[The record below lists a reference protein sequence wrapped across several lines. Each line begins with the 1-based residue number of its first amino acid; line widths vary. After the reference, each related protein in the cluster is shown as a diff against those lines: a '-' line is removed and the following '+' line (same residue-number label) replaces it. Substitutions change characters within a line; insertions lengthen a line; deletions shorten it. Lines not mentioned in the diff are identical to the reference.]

1 MRTEDLEAGIR
12 RTKRL
17 NTNLIAENAAVPLAE
32 YINSLLEERGVKRSK
47 LIRALNMD
55 RNYGY
60 QILNGTRSPSR
71 IQLIK
76 IGLYLRLSVEEVQ
89 RMLTLGERHVL
100 YVRRMED
107 AKIYHCLEHK
117 TPYNDACQ
125 FIWGDEDE

>member
-1 MRTEDLEAGIR
+1 MRTEDLEARIR

-17 NTNLIAENAAVPLAE
+17 NAGMVDENAAVPLAE
-32 YINSLLEERGVKRSK
+32 YINKLLDERSVKRSK

-60 QILNGTRSPSR
+60 QILNGTRHPSR
-71 IQLIK
+71 VQIIK
-76 IGLYLRLSVEEVQ
+76 IGLYLMLSVEEVQ

-107 AKIYHCLEHK
+107 AKIYTDILGSDHCPVGLLIK
-117 TPYNDACQ
+117 
-125 FIWGDEDE
+125 

>member
-1 MRTEDLEAGIR
+1 MRTEDLEARIR

-17 NTNLIAENAAVPLAE
+17 NAGMVDENAAVPLAE
-32 YINSLLEERGVKRSK
+32 YINKLLDERNVKRSK

-60 QILNGTRSPSR
+60 QILNGTRHPSR
-71 IQLIK
+71 VQIIK
-76 IGLYLRLSVEEVQ
+76 IGLYLMLSVEEVQ

-125 FIWGDEDE
+125 FIWGDEEE

>member
-1 MRTEDLEAGIR
+1 MRTEDLEARIR

-17 NTNLIAENAAVPLAE
+17 NAGMVDENAAVPLAE
-32 YINSLLEERGVKRSK
+32 YINKLLDERNVKRSK

-60 QILNGTRSPSR
+60 QILNGTRHPSR
-71 IQLIK
+71 VQIIK
-76 IGLYLRLSVEEVQ
+76 IGLYLMLSVEEVQ

-125 FIWGDEDE
+125 FNWGDEEE